1 MSRKVEEIENEVAQL
16 SPGQLKEFRAWY
28 EQFDSDCWDKQIE
41 DDIKIGKLNALAEAA
56 IADHKAESANDDLV
70 WFWIGSHA
78 DYDKLIKP

>member
-16 SPGQLKEFRAWY
+16 SPGKLKEFRAWY

-56 IADHKAESANDDLV
+56 IADHKAESATVRSL
-70 WFWIGSHA
+70 S
-78 DYDKLIKP
+78 K